1 MTVVK
6 QTMHD
11 DRVAAV
17 LQRAAQ
23 KCQSAG
29 VKLTEKRAQLLS
41 VLVAANSALSA
52 YEVLDRYNAS
62 QPKPMPPMSAYRILD
77 FLVANE
83 LIHKLASDQKYVACA
98 HIRCSHVHRGAQFL
112 ICQVCGRIQ
121 EILLQQN
128 TIDLIKRQ
136 LDDLG
141 YQLMSP
147 HIELDCLCA
156 GCSK

>member
-1 MTVVK
+1 MVE
-6 QTMHD
+6 QSMQD
-11 DRVAAV
+11 ARVAAV
-17 LQRAAQ
+17 LKHAAQ
-23 KCQSAG
+23 KCESAG
-29 VKLTEKRAQLLS
+29 VKLTGKRAQLLGI
-41 VLVAANSALSA
+41 LVAANSALSA

-83 LIHKLASDQKYVACA
+83 LIHKVASDQKYVACA
-98 HIRCSHVHRGAQFL
+98 HIKCSHVHQGAQFL

-128 TIDLIKRQ
+128 TIDLIKNQ
-136 LDDLG
+136 LGALG
-141 YQLMSP
+141 YQLMSS